1 MNPVA
6 AAVMVGI
13 VAVWLST
20 LGLLF
25 YFQWR
30 FGLAIFTLVTIA
42 AFVLLPKLFERLS
55 RAHA

>member
-42 AFVLLPKLFERLS
+42 AFVRWPRLG
-55 RAHA
+55 

>member
-6 AAVMVGI
+6 AAIMVGI
-13 VAVWLST
+13 VVAWLGA

-42 AFVLLPKLFERLS
+42 AFVRWPRLG
-55 RAHA
+55 